1 MSNGWGGA
9 AVLASLLAVGIWKS
23 LGDEQKNQAKKFGTD
38 LRDAIGEGL
47 REQQEQKRLAEEAQ
61 LRELAQRKIRPVA
74 SPPPVRIPQ
83 IPRVI
88 EKHDSLFDLK
98 FDPLGLGKR
107 ADIRSEWSKLIVPPS
122 VVLILGKRGAGKSSL
137 AYRLLEEFRYRL
149 TPYVVGVPSSAND
162 LLPEWMGVESELDR
176 VPPKSIVLIDEAY
189 LRFHSRESQAKASI
203 EMSRILNLSRQ
214 RQLTLIFVTQEA
226 RQVDRNIASS
236 ADVIIFKE
244 PSPLQLEFE
253 RRELRPIT
261 EKAIQA
267 FAGIQK
273 DTESWAYVHS
283 PDADF
288 AGMVQS
294 ELPSF
299 WTDRMSRSFA
309 SAGNGQEKR
318 KPKRLSREEKIQRA
332 KELRA
337 NGWTLTPI
345 ATELG
350 VSKATVIN
358 YLKGYP
364 YKRTA

>member
-9 AVLASLLAVGIWKS
+9 AFFGSLLAIGIWKS
-23 LGDEQKNQAKKFGTD
+23 LGDEQKDQAKKFGSD
-38 LRDAIGEGL
+38 LRDVIGESL
-47 REQQEQKRLAEEAQ
+47 REQEERKRLAEQALLKEAAE
-61 LRELAQRKIRPVA
+61 REKRRAITPPLLPVPQST
-74 SPPPVRIPQ
+74 SPVKKSKP
-83 IPRVI
+83 
-88 EKHDSLFDLK
+88 LFDLK
-98 FDPLGLGKR
+98 LDTDKLFGHFETG
-107 ADIRSEWSKLIVPPS
+107 SQWSKLIVPPG
-122 VVLILGKRGAGKSSL
+122 VILILGKRGAGKSAL

-149 TPYVVGVPSSAND
+149 TPYVVAAPSSANQ
-162 LLPEWMGVESELDR
+162 LLPEWIGIESELDH
-176 VPPKSIVLIDEAY
+176 VPPNSIALIDEAY
-189 LRFHSRESQAKASI
+189 LGFHSRESQAKASI

-253 RRELRPIT
+253 RRELKPIT

-267 FAGIQK
+267 FGGIQK
-273 DTESWAYVHS
+273 DTKSWAYVYS

-288 AGMVQS
+288 SGMVQS
-294 ELPSF
+294 KLPSF
-299 WTDRMSRSFA
+299 WTDQMSRSFA
-309 SAGNGQEKR
+309 NPEAKGTR
-318 KPKRLSREEKIQRA
+318 RPKKLSREEKIQRA
-332 KELRA
+332 KELRS

-364 YKRTA
+364 YKKAR